1 VSLLDVAMTK
11 EWVAERWLVGVS
23 LKDPTTG
30 EDFPAAIFQHAA
42 QQGREQAE
50 GEFDLVFELTEFEEP
65 CDLTSWSASSDFL
78 TCLKNKP
85 LASVEEVAFYN
96 GNTKLWVVPPEWII
110 RPADKFSQIQIKS
123 DGVTRPT
130 VTSTFGSYG
139 ANPSYNASGMRVK
152 YTAGYAEVDCGTV
165 IANRDSDKVT
175 GVGTSFKTT
184 CKLGDF
190 VGFDGSEARVVLRI
204 VSNTELRVDR
214 PWTYQHGSSGV
225 SPTYET
231 LLRVRVQSPI
241 LEYAGILAARNIL
254 ITAGDLV
261 IGAGVASFSRS
272 IDGLSQS
279 IGTTASAENSA
290 YSARIKMLDAQTD
303 IIWKRAV
310 RDYRPID
317 AFVI

>member
-1 VSLLDVAMTK
+1 MAQ
-11 EWVAERWLVGVS
+11 RWLVGVS
-23 LKDPTTG
+23 LIDPTTG
-30 EDFPAAIFQHAA
+30 VEFPPALFAHATR
-42 QQGREQAE
+42 QGREQAE
-50 GEFDLVFELTEFEEP
+50 GEFDLKFEPEAIVGEDGQGEP
-65 CDLTSWSASSDFL
+65 VDLTTWSESSDYL
-78 TCLKNKP
+78 TNLLNKP
-85 LASVEEVAFYN
+85 LISVEEVSFFN
-96 GNTKLWVVPPEWII
+96 GNTKLWTVPPEWVII
-110 RPADKFSQIQIKS
+110 ASPKFSQIQIKP

-139 ANPSYNASGMRVK
+139 SNPAYNASGMRVK

-175 GVGTSFKTT
+175 GVGTAFKTS

-231 LLRVRVQSPI
+231 LLRVRFQSNI
-241 LEYAGILAARNIL
+241 LEYTGILSARNIL

-261 IGAGVASFSRS
+261 IGAGIANMSRS

-290 YSARIKMLDAQTD
+290 YSARIKLLDKQAEEV
-303 IIWKRAV
+303 WKRAT
-310 RDYRPID
+310 RDFRPVD
-317 AFVI
+317 MFVI